1 LRAPKVP
8 QNALA
13 VGFSRFP
20 GERDSGDRFGATASA
35 TRKSTQTDVISQSP
49 DKHYISVACAP
60 VVGLPSS
67 FHRLCGSLATRR
79 VENLWPQNSV
89 SKVAVCHV
97 PVLPST
103 ALMQAF
109 DPKNTDGG
117 PV

>member
-1 LRAPKVP
+1 MDDLEGAPIPRPEGVKPMTISSNPLR
-8 QNALA
+8 
-13 VGFSRFP
+13 S
-20 GERDSGDRFGATASA
+20 

-97 PVLPST
+97 PTAPDFDRRVGSSST
-103 ALMQAF
+103 L
-109 DPKNTDGG
+109 
-117 PV
+117 